1 MKSLI
6 FNSFLKI
13 FLMSLTFIY
22 YNTVQI
28 FYTFTKKIFFDF
40 LTLQELLVTINKN
53 NQNFAEYT
61 TVLKKS
67 YTVKPILFN

>member
-28 FYTFTKKIFFDF
+28 FYTFTNKIFYDF